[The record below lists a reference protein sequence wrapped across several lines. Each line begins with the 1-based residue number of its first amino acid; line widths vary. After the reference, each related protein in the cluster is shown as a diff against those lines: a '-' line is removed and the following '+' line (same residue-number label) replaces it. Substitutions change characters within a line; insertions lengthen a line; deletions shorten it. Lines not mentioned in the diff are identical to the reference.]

1 MSNIKPSVKVDTTTD
16 LHLDL
21 LADPTKIKPQK
32 KTINLTNISESDD
45 EADSHV
51 VDNLNKQSPNS
62 RKSSKSETSK
72 SSISSKSSKSSISS
86 NSSNS
91 SNKSNKNFINNKP
104 ILLSQIPVK
113 PVLPAAPAPSSNFF
127 ASFFGGGVSAPA
139 QTNTQQQQQQPPAQG
154 SNQNYSFP
162 TNQPKDNYDTLTDDQ
177 KRLKR
182 LQKFAEL
189 KYIKD
194 TYKVVLTKE
203 FSYNSDYHEMC
214 AEIEFHRSNI
224 SKKNSVEF
232 FKSMV
237 FGSVGMV
244 DKLNKM
250 FDPFGL
256 KDTLDGFPEHL
267 QMTTKDS
274 EIYEELADKY
284 KSKFKEYSV
293 EMRFVLLIVGSAA
306 GFIAT
311 KKAAE
316 SIPFFNNLDEGMKK
330 EMMRN
335 LSVNIQNNIVP
346 QTAEQKAKEEQAKIM
361 QFMMQQKRQEEEKNQ
376 RMQNV
381 LKQNDSQQKIFEQ
394 IAQNTKT
401 AINKQ
406 NFLVSSEID
415 SEESSVQASAS
426 N

>member
-1 MSNIKPSVKVDTTTD
+1 MSNIKPSVQVNTSTD

-32 KTINLTNISESDD
+32 KNISLTNITESDD
-45 EADSHV
+45 DADSHIV
-51 VDNLNKQSPNS
+51 ETLNKNSPNG
-62 RKSSKSETSK
+62 RKSSKTETST
-72 SSISSKSSKSSISS
+72 SSKSSNSSS
-86 NSSNS
+86 NSKSSSNS
-91 SNKSNKNFINNKP
+91 RSSSKNITNNKP
-104 ILLSQIPVK
+104 ILLSQVPVK
-113 PVLPAAPAPSSNFF
+113 PTLPPPSTAPNFF
-127 ASFFGGGVSAPA
+127 ASFFGGGVSAP
-139 QTNTQQQQQQPPAQG
+139 PPPPPVANNQE
-154 SNQNYSFP
+154 SNQKYSFP
-162 TNQPKDNYDTLTDDQ
+162 INQQKDTYDSLGEDQ

-189 KYIKD
+189 KYIKE
-194 TYKVVLTKE
+194 TYKVILTKE

-267 QMTTKDS
+267 QVTTTDS

-316 SIPFFNNLDEGMKK
+316 SIPFFNNMDEGMKK
-330 EMMRN
+330 EMMKN
-335 LSVNIQNNIVP
+335 LSVNIQNNFVP
-346 QTAEQKAKEEQAKIM
+346 QSAEQKAKEEQNKILH
-361 QFMMQQKRQEEEKNQ
+361 FMMQQKKQEEEKNS

-381 LKQNDSQQKIFEQ
+381 LKQNDSQQKILEQ
-394 IAQNTKT
+394 LAQNKKVG
-401 AINKQ
+401 INTN

>member
-1 MSNIKPSVKVDTTTD
+1 MSNIKPSVRVDTTTD

-32 KTINLTNISESDD
+32 KIINLTNISESDD

-62 RKSSKSETSK
+62 RKSSKSETSE
-72 SSISSKSSKSSISS
+72 SSISSKSSKSSQSESVIST
-86 NSSNS
+86 
-91 SNKSNKNFINNKP
+91 KSNKNFINTKP
-104 ILLSQIPVK
+104 ILLSQVPVK
-113 PVLPAAPAPSSNFF
+113 PALPTAPAPSSNFF
-127 ASFFGGGVSAPA
+127 ASFFGGGVSAPS
-139 QTNTQQQQQQPPAQG
+139 QTNTQNQQPPVQG

-162 TNQPKDNYDTLTDDQ
+162 TNQQKDNYDTLTEDQ

-224 SKKNSVEF
+224 SKKNSVDF

-293 EMRFVLLIVGSAA
+293 EMRFVLLIMGSAA

-346 QTAEQKAKEEQAKIM
+346 QTAEQKAKEEQSKIL
-361 QFMMQQKRQEEEKNQ
+361 QFMMQQKRQEDEKNQ

>member
-51 VDNLNKQSPNS
+51 VDTLNKQSPIS
-62 RKSSKSETSK
+62 RKSSKSETSESSK
-72 SSISSKSSKSSISS
+72 SSRSSKSSKSSLSS
-86 NSSNS
+86 NS
-91 SNKSNKNFINNKP
+91 SNKNFINNKP
-104 ILLSQIPVK
+104 ILLSQVPVK
-113 PVLPAAPAPSSNFF
+113 PALPAAPAASSNFF
-127 ASFFGGGVSAPA
+127 ASFFGGGVSAPS
-139 QTNTQQQQQQPPAQG
+139 QSNTNTNTNTQQQTQG

-162 TNQPKDNYDTLTDDQ
+162 TNQPKDNYDTLTEDQ

-293 EMRFVLLIVGSAA
+293 EMRFVLLIMGSAA

-316 SIPFFNNLDEGMKK
+316 SIPFFNNLDENMKK

-346 QTAEQKAKEEQAKIM
+346 QTAEQKAKEEQSKIM

-401 AINKQ
+401 SINKQ